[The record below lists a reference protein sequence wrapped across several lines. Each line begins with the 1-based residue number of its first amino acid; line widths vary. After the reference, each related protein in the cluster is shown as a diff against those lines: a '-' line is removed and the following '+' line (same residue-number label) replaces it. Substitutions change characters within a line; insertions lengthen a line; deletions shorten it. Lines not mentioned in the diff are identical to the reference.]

1 MVYQNYPKSKRKRL
15 STSGSYHSAFEESD
29 YENDINIEELEEEE
43 EELLLA
49 TKSFGDDPQL
59 ANVDKQK
66 PFFTIAFLSGI
77 IVALVTVIVID
88 NVKQGVNRYPQTHF
102 ELLPH
107 LNIHD
112 GISTFESNENW
123 SKTQLMQQKENYV
136 SKSSSAKNS
145 EGMLNVKR
153 WVNSPKALLVLLFEI
168 C

>member
-43 EELLLA
+43 EELLLG

-59 ANVDKQK
+59 ANDKQK

-88 NVKQGVNRYPQTHF
+88 YVKQGVNRYPQTHF

-123 SKTQLMQQKENYV
+123 SKTQLMQKENSV
-136 SKSSSAKNS
+136 SKSSNAKNS
-145 EGMLNVKR
+145 EGM
-153 WVNSPKALLVLLFEI
+153 
-168 C
+168 